1 MFKLR
6 AIESLEV
13 KLRVFKV
20 REYFKM
26 EGNSGGFV
34 KFPYIYI
41 YIYILC
47 MYVCMYNLILKPTE
61 VIAIETIPHCFIV
74 FSL

>member
-26 EGNSGGFV
+26 ERNSGGFV

-41 YIYILC
+41 YIYIF
-47 MYVCMYNLILKPTE
+47 MYVCMY
-61 VIAIETIPHCFIV
+61 V
-74 FSL
+74 